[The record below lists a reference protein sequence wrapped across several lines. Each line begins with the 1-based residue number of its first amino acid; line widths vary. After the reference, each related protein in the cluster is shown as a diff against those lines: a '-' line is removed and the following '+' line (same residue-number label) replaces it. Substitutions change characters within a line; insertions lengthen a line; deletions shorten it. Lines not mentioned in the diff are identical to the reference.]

1 MSDDP
6 MDSPA
11 GDGQP
16 AHSLAPN
23 VLRERARN
31 LARPLDH
38 RESSDD
44 GLPVLLFQL
53 GGEAYAV
60 ECRHVREVLRPRG
73 LTPLPGAPPF
83 VLGIVNVR
91 GQILSVAD
99 LRPFLG
105 LRPAPATAASRI
117 AVLQAPP
124 MEFGIIADAVLATGE
139 LSPDELEPAPP
150 TLSGPYDHFV
160 RGVTRDRV
168 ILLDAPAILNE
179 PALAVDA
186 PTRRESQRR
195 MGDA

>member
-6 MDSPA
+6 MDRPA
-11 GDGQP
+11 GDG
-16 AHSLAPN
+16 LDRGI
-23 VLRERARN
+23 LRERARV
-31 LARPLDH
+31 LARPLD
-38 RESSDD
+38 RQESSDD
-44 GLPVLLFQL
+44 GLPVLLFHL
-53 GGEAYAV
+53 GGETYAV
-60 ECRHVREVLRPRG
+60 ECRHVREVLRLRG
-73 LTPLPGAPPF
+73 LTPVPGAPPF

-105 LRPAPATAASRI
+105 LRTAPATASSRI

-124 MEFGIIADAVLATGE
+124 MEFGIITDAVLATGE

-186 PTRRESQRR
+186 PTRREPRR
-195 MGDA
+195 RLEDD